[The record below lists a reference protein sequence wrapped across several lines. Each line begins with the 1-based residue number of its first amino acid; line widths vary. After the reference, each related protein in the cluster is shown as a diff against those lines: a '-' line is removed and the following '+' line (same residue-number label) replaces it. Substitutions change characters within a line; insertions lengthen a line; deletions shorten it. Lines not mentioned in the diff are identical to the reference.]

1 MDGLPVEEKTGLAF
15 ASSRL
20 GAVHG
25 LAYVIDVAYHIP
37 HGRANAIMLPHV
49 MNFNKTA
56 NLRKFGKIAEA
67 MGENIFG
74 LSPYEAAEKSVGAVK
89 TLLKAGLLVS
99 QRGTKGGY
107 ALARPPAE
115 VPVSTVIEALE
126 GPLAITE
133 CNVPG
138 TCEHERRCPARPN
151 WTAVNDVIHEALSK
165 LTLAEMTRPAPSRAP
180 CPGPQ
185 LPALAAFPRSITT

>member
-1 MDGLPVEEKTGLAF
+1 MIRMNKLTDYGVVLLTTF
-15 ASSRL
+15 AREPAQGVSARELSSRT
-20 GAVHG
+20 G
-25 LAYVIDVAYHIP
+25 IP
-37 HGRANAIMLPHV
+37 QPTVVKL
-49 MNFNKTA
+49 
-56 NLRKFGKIAEA
+56 L
-67 MGENIFG
+67 
-74 LSPYEAAEKSVGAVK
+74 K

-165 LTLAEMTRPAPSRAP
+165 LTLAEMMRPAAP
-180 CPGPQ
+180 RSSCALQQ
-185 LPALAAFPRSITT
+185 LPALATPPGSLTT